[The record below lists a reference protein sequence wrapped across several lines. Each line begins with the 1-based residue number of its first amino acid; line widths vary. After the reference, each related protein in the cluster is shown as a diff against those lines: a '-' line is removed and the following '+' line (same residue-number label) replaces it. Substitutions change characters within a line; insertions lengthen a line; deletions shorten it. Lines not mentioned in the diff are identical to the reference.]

1 MCKDI
6 SDIHDNSTTNWA
18 ALVKKMLHE
27 HGLGFIWYNQ
37 MYLSREDTF
46 IINLFRQRIK
56 DNFWQQIN
64 GNINNLSKNR
74 IYTHLNNNFTNN
86 DYLFSITEK
95 HIRYAISKLRLGC
108 HNLMIERGRWKKLEI
123 MDRQCSTCFKLED
136 EYHIII
142 ECSLY
147 VSWRK
152 LYLPKNLYIN
162 PCMFKLVKFLDNVK
176 GKELRNFGIYCHKV
190 FKYYSENIL

>member
-1 MCKDI
+1 MVILKVDLKI
-6 SDIHDNSTTNWA
+6 FSKNVHNENRKNFFEIPSFTREITKIRGI
-18 ALVKKMLHE
+18 LVKK
-27 HGLGFIWYNQ
+27 
-37 MYLSREDTF
+37 
-46 IINLFRQRIK
+46 INHCRKVPRTSERFESKFSTLPLAENLRC
-56 DNFWQQIN
+56 
-64 GNINNLSKNR
+64 NI
-74 IYTHLNNNFTNN
+74 T
-86 DYLFSITEK
+86 
-95 HIRYAISKLRLGC
+95 
-108 HNLMIERGRWKKLEI
+108 IERGRWKKLEI

-152 LYLPKNLYIN
+152 LYLPKNLCIN